1 MRSRSGA
8 SWLRQNGADGQ
19 SVISAAIATNRGLTL
34 HGVSVFIFDNEGHFV
49 ERVDGKRADLHEG
62 YWEVKEAWVVRIGR
76 EPEKFDIYLVSTY
89 LTPDRVTDALGTVF
103 SVSFWEMPALI
114 EVAEKAKLSS
124 DRLRIQYEAL
134 MSRPLL
140 CAAMV
145 LLAATVS
152 LRSFRGGGIQTMVI
166 AGLVGGFGF
175 FLLSE
180 VSRQVGVAGL
190 TPPWAAIW
198 LPVVLV
204 MIRLGFGSVAP
215 GGWLS
220 DASYAGT
227 ARGLRIVTRHLP
239 APEGCRPGAFGY
251 ARVPVSFARSRR
263 FDAHAQDPSTLAPD
277 VERSSSFP
285 KQSLV
290 GPSRNIDKSQ
300 PLYLQGDELIYDT
313 GGNKVIARGNVE
325 IYYNNYIL
333 TADQVVYDQSANTLT
348 AVGNVVLKEPNGNIV
363 RADRYTLTDDFRD
376 GFVSQLLDRRRR
388 RHAHRRR
395 AGDAPRRQHDRLH
408 QRPLH
413 ALQDAP
419 TACRRCGA

>member
-1 MRSRSGA
+1 MIRTRTLGRYIGMRFLLAILSTFLLCSVLIYLIDFVELLRQSGKHGEVPLPTLGLIALLRLPAYAEFLIAFAVLVGSITALLQLSRKSELTVMRAGGMSVWQFLRPGLLVAFAVGALTVTVFNPMAAAGRAAAESLFAEAFGKEANLLRSRSGS

-19 SVISAAIATNRGLTL
+19 SVISAAIATNRGLSL
-34 HGVSVFIFDNEGHFV
+34 HGVSAFIFDNEGHFV

-62 YWEVKEAWVVRIGR
+62 YWEVRDAWVVRIGR

-166 AGLVGGFGF
+166 TGLVGGFGF

-204 MIRLGFGSVAP
+204 MV
-215 GGWLS
+215 
-220 DASYAGT
+220 
-227 ARGLRIVTRHLP
+227 
-239 APEGCRPGAFGY
+239 
-251 ARVPVSFARSRR
+251 VSA
-263 FDAHAQDPSTLAPD
+263 
-277 VERSSSFP
+277 
-285 KQSLV
+285 
-290 GPSRNIDKSQ
+290 
-300 PLYLQGDELIYDT
+300 
-313 GGNKVIARGNVE
+313 
-325 IYYNNYIL
+325 
-333 TADQVVYDQSANTLT
+333 
-348 AVGNVVLKEPNGNIV
+348 AVL
-363 RADRYTLTDDFRD
+363 
-376 GFVSQLLDRRRR
+376 
-388 RHAHRRR
+388 
-395 AGDAPRRQHDRLH
+395 LH
-408 QRPLH
+408 QE
-413 ALQDAP
+413 D
-419 TACRRCGA
+419 G

>member
-1 MRSRSGA
+1 MIVTRTLGTYIATRFAMAILMAFLLCSVLIFLIDFVELLRQSGKNGEVALTTLGLIALLRLPAYAEFLITFAVLVGSITTLLQLSRKSELTVMRAGGMSVWQFLRPGLLVAFAIGVLTVAVFNPLAAAGRTAAESLFADAFGKETNLLRNKSGS

-19 SVISAAIATNRGLTL
+19 SVMSAQLATNRGLTL
-34 HGVSVFIFDNEGHFV
+34 HSVAVFIFDNEGHFV

-62 YWEVKEAWVVRIGR
+62 YWEVTDAWVARIGR

-134 MSRPLL
+134 LSRPLL

-204 MIRLGFGSVAP
+204 S
-215 GGWLS
+215 
-220 DASYAGT
+220 
-227 ARGLRIVTRHLP
+227 
-239 APEGCRPGAFGY
+239 
-251 ARVPVSFARSRR
+251 
-263 FDAHAQDPSTLAPD
+263 
-277 VERSSSFP
+277 
-285 KQSLV
+285 
-290 GPSRNIDKSQ
+290 
-300 PLYLQGDELIYDT
+300 
-313 GGNKVIARGNVE
+313 
-325 IYYNNYIL
+325 
-333 TADQVVYDQSANTLT
+333 
-348 AVGNVVLKEPNGNIV
+348 
-363 RADRYTLTDDFRD
+363 
-376 GFVSQLLDRRRR
+376 FVSAWVL
-388 RHAHRRR
+388 
-395 AGDAPRRQHDRLH
+395 LH
-408 QRPLH
+408 QE
-413 ALQDAP
+413 D
-419 TACRRCGA
+419 G